1 MSESINPERYA
12 STISK
17 LGKEGKSLQ
26 RFVDGKYT
34 LRIKG
39 TGFKVTQNAGDGLT
53 LDFEIVKGPEGET
66 GLRDYMFM
74 LGLTEQQKGYRA
86 NDITFF
92 LRACGVPEAELKAT
106 FAAACTNKEALA
118 GALVDAEFVTEHY
131 TKRDGTPGQITKGKF
146 FKSA

>member
-1 MSESINPERYA
+1 MTQIDPSRYA
-12 STISK
+12 STTDK

-34 LRIKG
+34 LKIKS

-53 LDFEIVKGPEGET
+53 LDFEIVKSSNGET

-92 LRACGVPEAELKAT
+92 LRACGVPEAELKST
-106 FAAACTNKEALA
+106 FAAACSNPTALA
-118 GALVDAEFVTEHY
+118 GAIVEAEFITEHY

-146 FKSA
+146 FKTA